1 MDDEWKTVELVDID
15 ERYDQSYIKM
25 MIFKNLIPKPIERVE
40 GVVNWLINS
49 SVCGEECES
58 EATISF

>member
-1 MDDEWKTVELVDID
+1 LVDID